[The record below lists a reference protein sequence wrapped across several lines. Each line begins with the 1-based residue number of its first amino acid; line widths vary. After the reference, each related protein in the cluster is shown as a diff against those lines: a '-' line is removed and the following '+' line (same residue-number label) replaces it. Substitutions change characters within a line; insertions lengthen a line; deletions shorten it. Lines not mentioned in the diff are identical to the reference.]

1 MEKPIIETI
10 NLSKVYRLKGKS
22 EGMRALNDIN
32 IQINKGEI
40 FGLLGPNGAGKTTF
54 IQILTTILQ
63 PTSGY
68 ATIDGYNIQKY
79 PKQAKSRIA
88 LMLDRHMLYYR
99 MTAYDNLKFFCKIY
113 KVPDYKE
120 KIIKITKEFELENW
134 LNQYIENFSTGMV
147 MKIALCRTLLLERE
161 ILFLDEPTLGLDVKS
176 IKFVVE
182 KLKNLNK
189 TIFIT
194 SHDMNFIDKLCDRIA
209 YINKG
214 NIVKMGSKRDIK
226 KIELNEVKIDI
237 EITKNNNLLKE
248 ELEQQ
253 SFIKSTEEFNEGYTI
268 LLTDRAFYKDLF
280 LILSKYEIQ
289 KISEDELS
297 LEDLFLKL
305 T

>member
-194 SHDMNFIDKLCDRIA
+194 SHDMNVIDKLCDRIA